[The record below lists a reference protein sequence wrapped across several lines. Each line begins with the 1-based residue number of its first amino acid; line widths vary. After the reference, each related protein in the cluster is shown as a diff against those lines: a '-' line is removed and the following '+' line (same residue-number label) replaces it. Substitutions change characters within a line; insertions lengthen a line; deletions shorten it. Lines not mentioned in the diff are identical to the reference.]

1 MSVKFITANKVP
13 ELIQDGDI
21 LGIEGF
27 IGSGAAE
34 EIYQEIG
41 SYYSKHSAPK
51 NLTLLYSAGI
61 GDGGDR
67 GINWM
72 AKEHLLKRVIAGH
85 WGLSPKLQPLVSENK
100 IEAYNF
106 PQGVIA
112 QMFREMAAGK
122 DYLFSSVGLGTFI
135 DPDISGG
142 KLNNITTEDL
152 VEKINFKNKEL
163 LAYSLIKPSVA
174 ILRGTYADEKGN
186 ISFDEEVLTLGCTSL
201 ATAVKNNGGT
211 VIVQVK
217 RKVKSGSL
225 DPRLVKIPG
234 LLVDYVVEC
243 SDESNHMQT
252 YATSYNADFIH
263 SNTIQSAENETTSLN
278 ERKII
283 ARRSAELIPSD
294 AKIVNYG
301 IGVPEVISSVL
312 KEEGI
317 NDNYTTTI
325 EPGSFGGIP
334 QGGMDF
340 GAAVAPDAIID
351 QAYMFDFYD
360 GGGIDIAFLGL
371 AECDKDGNINVSKFG
386 PKIAGCG
393 GFINITQSTKNIVFC
408 GTFTAGGLKTKIDN
422 EQIVIEHEGKKS
434 KFVDKVEQI
443 TFSGKTAIKNEQNVY
458 YVTERAVF
466 KLTNKGVELIEI
478 APGIDLQKDILSH
491 MSFKPLISEDLK
503 LMSSAIFKKE
513 KMALSPE

>member
-1 MSVKFITANKVP
+1 MSTKFITAQEVP
-13 ELIQDGDI
+13 NLISDNDI
-21 LGIEGF
+21 VGIEGF
-27 IGSGAAE
+27 IGSGVAE
-34 EIYQEIG
+34 EIFQEIG
-41 SYYSKHSAPK
+41 KYYDNNNSPK

-61 GDGGDR
+61 GDGIDR
-67 GINWM
+67 GINLI
-72 AKEHLLKRVIAGH
+72 AKENLLKRVIAGH

-106 PQGVIA
+106 PQGVLA
-112 QMFREMAAGK
+112 QMFREIASGK
-122 DYLFSSVGLGTFI
+122 DFLFSPVGLGTFV

-142 KLNNITTEDL
+142 KLNELTTENL
-152 VEKINFKNKEL
+152 IEKITFHDKEL
-163 LAYSLIKPSVA
+163 LAYSLIKPNIA
-174 ILRGTYADEKGN
+174 ILRGTFADEKGN
-186 ISFDEEVLTLGCTSL
+186 ISFDEEVLTLGATSL

-217 RKVKSGSL
+217 RKVKAGSL
-225 DPRLVKIPG
+225 NPKLVKIPS

-243 SDESNHMQT
+243 SEEINHMQT
-252 YATSYNADFIH
+252 YNTSYNADFIQ
-263 SNTIQSAENETTSLN
+263 SNVIKNAKNEITPLN

-283 ARRSAELIPSD
+283 ARRSALLIPRD

-317 NDNYTTTI
+317 NEKYTTTI

-340 GAAVAPDAIID
+340 GATVAPDAVID

-393 GFINITQSTKNIVFC
+393 GFINITQNTKNVVFC
-408 GTFTAGGLKTKIDN
+408 GTFTAGGLKTSIENGQLKIKN
-422 EQIVIEHEGKKS
+422 EGKKS
-434 KFVDKVEQI
+434 KFVDSVEQI
-443 TFSGKTAIKNEQNVY
+443 TFSGKTAIKNGQNVY

-466 KLTNKGVELIEI
+466 KLTNYGVELMEI
-478 APGIDLQKDILSH
+478 APGINIQKDILAH
-491 MSFKPLISEDLK
+491 MSFEPCISKEIKTMDCSIFQEKKMNLK
-503 LMSSAIFKKE
+503 
-513 KMALSPE
+513 